1 MSKLFV
7 ERSIEINAPASKV
20 WQVFTDPAITRQMGG
35 EYVSDW
41 KVGSSFG
48 WKGLDG
54 KMVTNGTILK
64 IEPEKLLQHNLL
76 NSVGSVNSVITYE
89 FSEKNGITTLY
100 AREDFIQPVT
110 DKDYA
115 DALEGW
121 EAALLAVKE
130 LAERM
135 KIGE

>member
-7 ERSIEINAPASKV
+7 ESSIEINAPASKV
-20 WQVFTDPAITRQMGG
+20 WQVFADPAITRQIGG

-54 KMVTNGTILK
+54 RMVTNGTILK

-76 NSVGSVNSVITYE
+76 NSVGSVNSIITYE
-89 FSEKNGITTLY
+89 FSEKNGVTTLY
-100 AREDFIQPVT
+100 AQEDFTQPVT
-110 DKDYA
+110 DKEYV
-115 DALEGW
+115 DAVEGW
-121 EAALLAVKE
+121 DAALLSVKE
-130 LAERM
+130 TAE
-135 KIGE
+135 KK